1 MRRPMTS
8 TIGVMQLVVQLAQ
21 EMMAELSLALFAP

>member
-21 EMMAELSLALFAP
+21 EMMLDSPFAVF